1 MGACPNL
8 FYLIYQHTAFPFTWE
23 LSAVTLVSAS
33 TLLLMLMRPEV
44 WRGTSPCFISVLITE
59 YTIMQYYPSTSRK
72 VLRLHS
78 NRETN
83 KGSDSRLQSISYS
96 HFTHLVPSISFFFS
110 SYPSLLASR
119 RCKRLADRTRWYFVW
134 WWAITLSF
142 KDWKILG
149 FSKGRW
155 TFSNDS
161 VYNPSLS
168 DAYPNK

>member
-83 KGSDSRLQSISYS
+83 EGSDSRLQSISYS
-96 HFTHLVPSISFFFS
+96 HFTHLVPSISIFFFFLPESPRIS
-110 SYPSLLASR
+110 SLQTISR
-119 RCKRLADRTRWYFVW
+119 PDQMIFRLMVSHNVIFQGLKNPR
-134 WWAITLSF
+134 LF
-142 KDWKILG
+142 KGTVNIL
-149 FSKGRW
+149 
-155 TFSNDS
+155 
-161 VYNPSLS
+161 
-168 DAYPNK
+168 